1 MVICYRNRKKKNFR
15 LLKLVLLISLVCVLL
30 IPLLSELFITE
41 VRELRVEEDTVLVR
55 LYLHEEGRI
64 IQIGLEEY
72 LVGVV
77 GAEMPGSFPLEALKA
92 QAVAARTY
100 AVKRLQIPDP
110 RIKNID
116 LRADLSTDSTINQAW
131 LSSAQMQERWGKNN
145 YIPRKN
151 LITQAVLETRGE
163 VLIFEGQLI
172 DPVYFSSCG
181 GRGTEDSGNV
191 WKYDIPYL
199 QSVPCSGHPDGNKE
213 AVNVFKIS
221 EVNNLVGSKLSGLP
235 SGKSTTQPAGVKT
248 LEKSAAGRIK
258 SLQFGG
264 KTLSGEELRSRI
276 GLPSTIF
283 DMEIVGGNI
292 KFTSV
297 GYGHGVGMCQYGAA
311 ARAQEGLNYLEI
323 LKYYYQGVEL
333 ATVKSRPQ

>member
-1 MVICYRNRKKKNFR
+1 V
-15 LLKLVLLISLVCVLL
+15 
-30 IPLLSELFITE
+30 EL
-41 VRELRVEEDTVLVR
+41 
-55 LYLHEEGRI
+55 
-64 IQIGLEEY
+64 GLEEY

-77 GAEMPGSFPLEALKA
+77 AAEMSVSFPLEALKA

-110 RIKNID
+110 RIKNMD
-116 LRADLSTDSTINQAW
+116 LRADLTSDSTINQAW
-131 LSSAQMQERWGKNN
+131 ISSAQMQERWGKQH
-145 YIPRKN
+145 YLGRKN
-151 LITQAVLETRGE
+151 IITQAVLETRGE
-163 VLIFEGQLI
+163 VLIYEGQLI

-199 QSVPCSGHPDGNKE
+199 QAVPCSGHPNGNKE
-213 AVNVFKIS
+213 AVHVFKIS
-221 EVNNLVGSKLSGLP
+221 EVNTLVGSKLAALP
-235 SGKSTTQPAGVKT
+235 SGKSSAQPAGVKT
-248 LEKSAAGRIK
+248 LEKSEAGRIK

-283 DMEIVGGNI
+283 SMEVVGGNI
-292 KFTSV
+292 KFSSV

-311 ARAQEGLNYLEI
+311 ARAEEGKNYLEI